1 MNRLWDQIGAI
12 SSRLFQNK
20 RFRKC
25 FFSALAVL
33 FILQLYFVR
42 EMLAAE
48 VLFGIVFAIVL
59 LLCGMF
65 YLVGAVGERGL
76 DLAEAGIRVAARSA
90 RWSFSAVEDFSRKQ
104 FRHRHSQSAP

>member
-1 MNRLWDQIGAI
+1 MNSLWDQIGAV

-20 RFRKC
+20 QFRKL
-25 FFSALAVL
+25 FFAALAVL

-48 VLFGIVFAIVL
+48 VLFGVAFAIVL
-59 LLCGMF
+59 LLCAMF
-65 YLVGAVGERGL
+65 YVVGAVGERGL
-76 DLAEAGIRVAARSA
+76 DLAEAGVRVAARSA
-90 RWSFSAVEDFSRKQ
+90 RWSLSALEGFSRKQ